1 MADMTLNSNTK
12 PKNADHNVGF
22 FQRRDRIF
30 SRIMMYAI
38 LIFFS
43 IVSITPFF
51 WMISTSLM
59 TTPEA
64 LAGKTVPREIQWDN
78 YQEAWEIANFSEYF
92 VNSAIIAIV
101 SIIGALVICVLA
113 AYAFARIDFPGRDLM
128 FTLLLATLMIPESV
142 VMIPNFL
149 TVSGEIVPLVNTV
162 DYQLVE
168 NAQGDVI
175 FQTDISEN
183 AIRATESNTRFSFT
197 FFGIGGNWLNSLQ
210 GLTVPFLASAF
221 SIFLLRQFFAQIPDE
236 LWEAAKLDGAG
247 HTRFL
252 IQIAIPIARPAIVT
266 VVLLT
271 FIGAW
276 NAFLWPLI
284 ITTTDNWRPI
294 VLGLYNFQQEGG
306 TQLNLQMAA
315 AFITII
321 PMLVLYFLTQKT
333 FTEGLATTGLKG

>member
-1 MADMTLNSNTK
+1 MVDTVIENTNK
-12 PKNADHNVGF
+12 PQNDESVGF

-30 SRIMMYAI
+30 SRIMMYVILTFFAI
-38 LIFFS
+38 
-43 IVSITPFF
+43 VAVTPFF

-59 TTPEA
+59 TLPEA
-64 LAGKTVPREIQWDN
+64 VAGKNVPSDIQWNN
-78 YQEAWEIANFSEYF
+78 YIEAWEEANFGEYF
-92 VNSAIIAIV
+92 VNSGIIAITAILGTV
-101 SIIGALVICVLA
+101 VICVLA
-113 AYAFARIDFPGRDLM
+113 GYAFARIEFPGRDIM

-149 TVSGEIVPLVNTV
+149 TVSGEIVPLVNDVQYQWLDDGEGNTV
-162 DYQLVE
+162 
-168 NAQGDVI
+168 
-175 FQTDISEN
+175 FQTDVQEN
-183 AIRATESNTRFSFT
+183 AVRATESNTQFSFS
-197 FFGIGGNWLNSLQ
+197 FLGFGGNWLNSLQ

-221 SIFLLRQFFAQIPDE
+221 SIFLLRQFFAQIPNE

-252 IQIAIPIARPAIVT
+252 MQIAVPIARPAIIT
-266 VVLLT
+266 VILLT

-276 NAFLWPLI
+276 NAFLWPLL

-306 TQLNLQMAA
+306 NQINLQMAA
-315 AFITII
+315 SFITII
-321 PMLVLYFLTQKT
+321 PMLILYFMTQKT